1 MKLADVIKK
10 PLVSEKSMGAVED
23 GRYTFVVDR
32 AASKNQIK
40 KAVET
45 IFGVSVIRVRTT
57 ILKRKQKRLSNNR
70 RMLQPA
76 PVKKAIVELKKGEKL
91 DIYES

>member
-23 GRYTFVVDR
+23 GRYTFIVDR
-32 AASKNQIK
+32 AASKHQIK

-45 IFGVSVIRVRTT
+45 IFSVNVIGVRTAT
-57 ILKRKQKRLSNNR
+57 LKKKQKRLPNR
-70 RMLQPA
+70 RMVRPA

-91 DIYES
+91 DIYEN

>member
-10 PLVSEKSMGAVED
+10 PLISEKSMKAVED
-23 GRYTFVVDR
+23 NRYTFIVDR

-40 KAVET
+40 KAVEA
-45 IFGVSVIRVRTT
+45 IFDVNVIRVRTA
-57 ILKRKQKRLSNNR
+57 ILKKKQKTLPNR
-70 RMLQPA
+70 KKVRQAPA
-76 PVKKAIVELKKGEKL
+76 KKAIVELKKGEKL

>member
-1 MKLADVIKK
+1 MRLADVIKK
-10 PLVSEKSMGAVED
+10 PLVSEKSMRVVED
-23 GRYTFVVDR
+23 GCYSFIVNR

-45 IFGVSVIRVRTT
+45 IFSVNVIRVRTA
-57 ILKRKQKRLSNNR
+57 ILKRKRKRLPNR
-70 RMLQPA
+70 RMVQPA

>member
-23 GRYTFVVDR
+23 GRYTFIVDR
-32 AASKNQIK
+32 AASKHQIK

-45 IFGVSVIRVRTT
+45 IFSVNVIGVRTAT
-57 ILKRKQKRLSNNR
+57 LKKKQKRLPNR
-70 RMLQPA
+70 RMVRPA

>member
-23 GRYTFVVDR
+23 GRYTFIVDR

-45 IFGVSVIRVRTT
+45 IFSVNVIRVRTA
-57 ILKRKQKRLSNNR
+57 ILKRKRKRLPNR
-70 RMLQPA
+70 RMVQPA
-76 PVKKAIVELKKGEKL
+76 SIKKAIVELKKGEKL
-91 DIYES
+91 DIYEN

>member
-91 DIYES
+91 DVYES

>member
-23 GRYTFVVDR
+23 GRYTFIVDR
-32 AASKNQIK
+32 TASKHQIK

-45 IFGVSVIRVRTT
+45 IFSVNVIGVRTAT
-57 ILKRKQKRLSNNR
+57 LKKKRKRLPSR
-70 RMLQPA
+70 KMVRPA